1 MQWTIWARR
10 GSNVLRRAIV
20 ELITR
25 FIAQAQ
31 AQSLEPTFEG
41 LAELKLD
48 AKELLRMSG
57 PAAFSDAVEAQARLE
72 VSGNFRAERD
82 LHHMTKPRK
91 MGTTVYV
98 RALLLG

>member
-1 MQWTIWARR
+1 M
-10 GSNVLRRAIV
+10 RRAIV

-31 AQSLEPTFEG
+31 AQSLEPTIEG

-72 VSGNFRAERD
+72 VRGSFKAERD
-82 LHHMTKPRK
+82 LHHITKPRK
-91 MGTTVYV
+91 MGTTMCV
-98 RALLLG
+98 RMAERHG